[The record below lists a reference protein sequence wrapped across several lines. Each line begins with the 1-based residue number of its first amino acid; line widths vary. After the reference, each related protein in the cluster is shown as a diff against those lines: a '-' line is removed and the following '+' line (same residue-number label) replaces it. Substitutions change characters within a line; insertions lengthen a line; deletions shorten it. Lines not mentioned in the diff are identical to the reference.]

1 MYSVIFWK
9 TEGPKANFVVG
20 WTVKESSLQMY
31 SFNIEK
37 SGRAEKFRTS
47 ATFVTLHLF
56 KQAIWGDM
64 WKLKFQNIALIR
76 LMWFLSVQACD
87 LRINVKTNISEN
99 CSHTTKGRRQK
110 KTRDYVG
117 TIPKLGGGSDP
128 NPLLDVYLPNY
139 FWHAKM
145 ILRC

>member
-87 LRINVKTNISEN
+87 LRINVKTNISKN
-99 CSHTTKGRRQK
+99 RTHTTKGRRQK
-110 KTRDYVG
+110 KKKRDYVG
-117 TIPKLGGGSDP
+117 KIPKWRTP
-128 NPLLDVYLPNY
+128 PPLPPSLETPVIKQSWVY
-139 FWHAKM
+139 FSF
-145 ILRC
+145 

>member
-56 KQAIWGDM
+56 KPAIWGDM

-87 LRINVKTNISEN
+87 LRINVKTNISKN
-99 CSHTTKGRRQK
+99 RTHTTKGRRQK
-110 KTRDYVG
+110 KTGLCGKNSKVAD
-117 TIPKLGGGSDP
+117 PPPPPPPSLG
-128 NPLLDVYLPNY
+128 NPCYQKKNWVY
-139 FWHAKM
+139 FSF
-145 ILRC
+145 